1 MMPPKMSQEDKLQ
14 TLLLKFGSSPKQSVR
29 WFVAGLM
36 CFLIGLIAIYLGPVI
51 HIWLQ
56 LAGLIFMA
64 VALLLAARG
73 YIGILANRLAFF
85 RHNAAKNKA
94 KYKHIK

>member
-1 MMPPKMSQEDKLQ
+1 MSQQDKLQ
-14 TLLLKFGSSPKQSVR
+14 SLLLRFGSTPKQSVR
-29 WFVAGLM
+29 WFVSGLF
-36 CFLIGLIAIYLGPVI
+36 CFVLGVVLIYLGPAL

-56 LAGLIFMA
+56 LLGLILVA
-64 VALLLAARG
+64 LALLLAGRG

-85 RHNAAKNKA
+85 RHNAAKNRE